1 MVLVDIV
8 DAMPRKRALEAL
20 LTSWDLSA
28 EEALQMGLV
37 NRVVAKE
44 EFWPTV
50 YRFADAMLA
59 TQPWLIDM
67 TKQAYEDMVHLKAR
81 EERIAH
87 ADKMLRGDVL
97 HNMATHET
105 TYNV

>member
-1 MVLVDIV
+1 
-8 DAMPRKRALEAL
+8 
-20 LTSWDLSA
+20 
-28 EEALQMGLV
+28 
-37 NRVVAKE
+37 
-44 EFWPTV
+44 
-50 YRFADAMLA
+50 MLA

>member
-1 MVLVDIV
+1 
-8 DAMPRKRALEAL
+8 
-20 LTSWDLSA
+20 
-28 EEALQMGLV
+28 MGLV

-67 TKQAYEDMVHLKAR
+67 TKQAYEDMVHLKTR
-81 EERIAH
+81 EERIAY
-87 ADKMLRGDVL
+87 ADKMLRRRCAAQHGDPRNNL
-97 HNMATHET
+97 PMCNPRPAKGEWP
-105 TYNV
+105 

>member
-1 MVLVDIV
+1 
-8 DAMPRKRALEAL
+8 
-20 LTSWDLSA
+20 
-28 EEALQMGLV
+28 MGLV

-67 TKQAYEDMVHLKAR
+67 TKQAYDGYGSPEDP
-81 EERIAH
+81 
-87 ADKMLRGDVL
+87 RG
-97 HNMATHET
+97 THCPCR
-105 TYNV
+105 